1 MRSSFTASQPHRQI
15 LNPRHL
21 QSPVQLVP
29 VRLGMNR
36 RLNRLLPPPNPT
48 WGNPKKKREPR
59 RWRVGRGLGQSPKK
73 YGPSQN

>member
-1 MRSSFTASQPHRQI
+1 
-15 LNPRHL
+15 
-21 QSPVQLVP
+21 
-29 VRLGMNR
+29 MNR